1 MQVVLFFQL
10 PIGLKFQ
17 IYYLGKSELVLI
29 QCYFSKITPTQV
41 RDTGECMVEE
51 RCRDEGL
58 GTEFIGRPEIT
69 KNLGEPKGGGL
80 LVNVTCMHFE
90 V

>member
-1 MQVVLFFQL
+1 
-10 PIGLKFQ
+10 
-17 IYYLGKSELVLI
+17 
-29 QCYFSKITPTQV
+29 
-41 RDTGECMVEE
+41 MVEE

-58 GTEFIGRPEIT
+58 GREFIGRPEIT
-69 KNLGEPKGGGL
+69 KNLGEPKVGGL